1 MLNEILNYLNTN
13 GGLLVILSVATA
25 YFLSR
30 SFFRQLTPVRNP
42 GGDCNGFYLPI
53 RRTAAWCSAVGS
65 CGDLDRSGPIADCL
79 ISCRQSVSV

>member
-30 SFFRQLTPVRNP
+30 SFFRQLTPVPEAIVMGFTFQSGARRP
-42 GGDCNGFYLPI
+42 GVQLLGHVAIWIVLALLL
-53 RRTAAWCSAVGS
+53 TV
-65 CGDLDRSGPIADCL
+65 
-79 ISCRQSVSV
+79 

>member
-30 SFFRQLTPVRNP
+30 S
-42 GGDCNGFYLPI
+42 
-53 RRTAAWCSAVGS
+53 RRR
-65 CGDLDRSGPIADCL
+65 L
-79 ISCRQSVSV
+79 